1 MALNATAPTAP
12 RGLLLDAMGTL
23 IGLRRSVGATYAEL
37 AAAHGVVVSA
47 EAINAVFP
55 RLFRQAPPL
64 AFPGLS
70 GQALAAAE
78 QSWWCDLIAACLA
91 ACGHSPPLPA
101 ALGPALF
108 QHFATAEPW
117 LVYPD
122 VPEQLERWRQRGL
135 RLAVVSN
142 FDQRLNGL
150 LDALGL
156 APLLEAVVVSSALG
170 AAKPDPAPFHAALAQ
185 LQLPPQAVWH
195 IGDSADDEAGAA
207 AAGIRCLLI
216 RRSKPGGTP

>member
-70 GQALAAAE
+70 GEALAAAE

-91 ACGHSPPLPA
+91 ACGHNTPLPA

-117 LVYPD
+117 LGRRP
-122 VPEQLERWRQRGL
+122 
-135 RLAVVSN
+135 
-142 FDQRLNGL
+142 
-150 LDALGL
+150 
-156 APLLEAVVVSSALG
+156 SS
-170 AAKPDPAPFHAALAQ
+170 
-185 LQLPPQAVWH
+185 
-195 IGDSADDEAGAA
+195 
-207 AAGIRCLLI
+207 
-216 RRSKPGGTP
+216 